1 MEIRKFRY
9 KDVNREIIVFEE
21 SDQFIKGLDITK
33 FDEEEKR
40 EAWRTLAK
48 DTDLS
53 EKTPEEAKAE
63 YEKFREAFT
72 TFRHFKKALIQ

>member
-1 MEIRKFRY
+1 MEIKRFKY
-9 KDVNREIIVFEE
+9 KDADREIIVFEE

-33 FDEEEKR
+33 FDDEEKR
-40 EAWRTLAK
+40 EAWRTLAR

-63 YEKFREAFT
+63 YEKFREAMT
-72 TFRHFKKALIQ
+72 SFRHFLKAQIQ